1 VNSIIRLGG
10 KLLVGDQIDGRIGE
24 LDLETFDEFGDV
36 LFWSKSTSPFSN
48 QGQRSFFGEI
58 ELFMQAGEG
67 LTTGQGSDP
76 VVRMDFSDDGGRT
89 FSSEFSR
96 NYGKIGVFNQ
106 RTIWRRQGDIPNQ
119 RVLRFSG
126 SDPVK
131 RNILK
136 LEANAEGGTQ

>member
-1 VNSIIRLGG
+1 MRLGG
-10 KLLVGDQIDGRIGE
+10 KHLVGDQIDGRIGE
-24 LDLETFDEFGDV
+24 LDLETFDEYGNV
-36 LFWSKSTSPFSN
+36 LFWSKSSSPFSN
-48 QGQRSFFGEI
+48 SGERSFFGEV
-58 ELFMQAGEG
+58 ELTMESGVG

-76 VVRMDFSDDGGRT
+76 VVRMDFSNNGGRS
-89 FSSEFSR
+89 FSSEFSW
-96 NYGKIGVFNQ
+96 NYGKIGAYNQ
-106 RTIWRRQGDIPNQ
+106 RTIWRRQGDIPNS